1 MKFNKL
7 SSWISEIESLEVRNK
22 EILSWLNELGSITSR
37 IKSFSNFR
45 LKLLRDGPGE
55 VDIIEDDLIVANYEE
70 NNTREV
76 ILYSDEKPLIYA
88 KSIIPLATIR
98 LGLGVLGNLKENPLG
113 DILFSNPEIKK
124 KCMLIAKFQSNEK
137 ILYASQNGKRTD
149 FTTSELIKSYL
160 KHPLMTFKII
170 AAIHFEAFKLW
181 IKGIKFIQKTV
192 QNKRM
197 HLII

>member
-22 EILSWLNELGSITSR
+22 EILSWLNEPGSITSR
-37 IKSFSNFR
+37 IKLFSNFR

-124 KCMLIAKFQSNEK
+124 KYMLFAKFQSNEK
-137 ILYASQNGKRTD
+137 IFYGRKGIYTV
-149 FTTSELIKSYL
+149 KSY
-160 KHPLMTFKII
+160 PFSVCEI
-170 AAIHFEAFKLW
+170 F
-181 IKGIKFIQKTV
+181 
-192 QNKRM
+192 
-197 HLII
+197 LINDG

>member
-7 SSWISEIESLEVRNK
+7 SSWISEIESFLVRNE
-22 EILSWLNELGSITSR
+22 EILSWLYETGSITSR

-55 VDIIEDDLIVANYEE
+55 VDIIEDDLIVENYEE

-88 KSIIPLATIR
+88 KSIIPIATIR
-98 LGLGVLGNLKENPLG
+98 FGLGVLGNLKENPLG

-124 KCMLIAKFQSNEK
+124 KYMLFAKFQSNEK
-137 ILYASQNGKRTD
+137 ILS
-149 FTTSELIKSYL
+149 LI
-160 KHPLMTFKII
+160 HI
-170 AAIHFEAFKLW
+170 
-181 IKGIKFIQKTV
+181 
-192 QNKRM
+192 
-197 HLII
+197 